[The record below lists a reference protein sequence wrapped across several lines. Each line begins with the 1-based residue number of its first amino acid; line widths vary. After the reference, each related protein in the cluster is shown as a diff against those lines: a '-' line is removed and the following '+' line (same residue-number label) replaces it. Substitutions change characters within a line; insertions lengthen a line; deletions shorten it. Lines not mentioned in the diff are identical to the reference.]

1 MKIGWRGV
9 FGILLSA
16 GFLYFAFR
24 GIKLDE
30 VVAHMRGTNVGL
42 MVLAAVLATGTF
54 PLRAIRWRPIL
65 DPVAPKLPYGKL
77 WRATAIGMMIN
88 NVVPARVGEVARAFA
103 LSRSAPEVPFTASLA
118 SLVVDRL
125 LDAILIFGL
134 MFAAMLAP
142 AFPQGAQISGRPV
155 SSYAIFGVSV
165 TLVGLAAMYLFI
177 LFPNRVLALWDR
189 AARRLPP
196 KVAAKGR
203 ETLVSLAKGL
213 SVLRSPR
220 RFAVVLW
227 WTLAHWLLNALAFWV
242 GFRAAGMDLPFSAA
256 LFLQGIIAIGVA
268 VPQAPGFFGVFEN
281 FARIGLAGIYGVP
294 ADAAVSWA
302 IGYHLLSFVP
312 ITLIGAWYFLRAG
325 LSMGEISGAQRT
337 VVEPQAVEPPAVE
350 PPVDER
356 HSASAASGR

>member
-42 MVLAAVLATGTF
+42 MILAAVLATGTF

-103 LSRSAPEVPFTASLA
+103 LSRSAPQVPFTASLA

-134 MFAAMLAP
+134 MFAAMLSP

-155 SSYAIFGVSV
+155 ASYAIFGVTV
-165 TLVGLAAMYLFI
+165 TLIGLAAMYLFI
-177 LFPNRVLALWDR
+177 LFPNRVLGLWDR
-189 AARRLPP
+189 ATRRLSPR
-196 KVAAKGR
+196 VAAKGR
-203 ETLVSLAKGL
+203 ETLVSLARGL

-302 IGYHLLSFVP
+302 IGYHLLSFIP

-325 LSMGEISGAQRT
+325 LSMGEISGAQRS
-337 VVEPQAVEPPAVE
+337 VVEPPING
-350 PPVDER
+350 R
-356 HSASAASGR
+356 ASAPAASSR

>member
-1 MKIGWRGV
+1 MKLGWRGV

-24 GIKLDE
+24 GIHLDD
-30 VVAHMRGTNVGL
+30 VMAHMRTTNVGL
-42 MVLAAVLATGTF
+42 MVLAALLGTCVF

-88 NVVPARVGEVARAFA
+88 NVVPARVGEIARAFA

-142 AFPQGAQISGRPV
+142 SFPQGAQISGRPV
-155 SSYAIFGVSV
+155 SSYAIFGVTV
-165 TLVGLAAMYLFI
+165 TLIGLAAMYVFI
-177 LFPNRVLALWDR
+177 LFPNPFLATWD
-189 AARRLPP
+189 AVARRISPTL
-196 KVAAKGR
+196 AAKGR
-203 ETLVSLAKGL
+203 EVLLSLSKGL
-213 SVLRSPR
+213 SVLRSPG

-227 WTLAHWLLNALAFWV
+227 WTLLHWLCNALAFWV
-242 GFRAAGMDLPFSAA
+242 GFRAVGMNLPFSAA

-268 VPQAPGFFGVFEN
+268 VPQAPGFFGVFEQ

-302 IGYHLLSFVP
+302 IGYHLLSFIP
-312 ITLIGAWYFLRAG
+312 ITIIGAWYFLRAG
-325 LSMGEISGAQRT
+325 LSMGDISGAQHAGA
-337 VVEPQAVEPPAVE
+337 EPM
-350 PPVDER
+350 VDPR
-356 HSASAASGR
+356 ASAPATPGR

>member
-1 MKIGWRGV
+1 MKMGWRGV
-9 FGILLSA
+9 LGILLSA

-24 GIKLDE
+24 GIRFDE
-30 VVAHMRGTNVGL
+30 VAAQMRSTNVWL
-42 MVLAAVLATGTF
+42 MALAAVLATGVF

-103 LSRSAPEVPFTASLA
+103 LSRSAPEVPFPASLA

-134 MFAAMLAP
+134 MFAAMLSP
-142 AFPQGAQISGRPV
+142 AFPEGAEISGRPV
-155 SSYAIFGVSV
+155 ASYALFGVIMTV
-165 TLVGLAAMYLFI
+165 VGLAAMYLFI
-177 LFPNRVLALWDR
+177 LFPERVLAIWD
-189 AARRLPP
+189 ALTRRLSP
-196 KVAAKGR
+196 KLAAKGR
-203 ETLVSLAKGL
+203 EALVSLSKGL
-213 SVLRSPR
+213 SVLRAPR

-268 VPQAPGFFGVFEN
+268 VPQAPGFFGVFEH
-281 FARIGLAGIYGVP
+281 FARIGLVGIYGVS

-302 IGYHLLSFVP
+302 IGYHLLSYVP
-312 ITLIGAWYFLRAG
+312 ITLIGGWYFLRAG
-325 LSMGEISGAQRT
+325 LSMGDIGGAQPT
-337 VVEPQAVEPPAVE
+337 
-350 PPVDER
+350 
-356 HSASAASGR
+356 AAAPGS

>member
-42 MVLAAVLATGTF
+42 MILAAVLATGTF

-103 LSRSAPEVPFTASLA
+103 LSRSAPQVPFTASLA

-134 MFAAMLAP
+134 MFAAMLSP

-155 SSYAIFGVSV
+155 ASYAIFGVTV
-165 TLVGLAAMYLFI
+165 TLIGLAAMYLFI
-177 LFPNRVLALWDR
+177 LFPNRVLGLWDR
-189 AARRLPP
+189 ATRRLSPR
-196 KVAAKGR
+196 VAAKGR
-203 ETLVSLAKGL
+203 ETLVSLARGL

-302 IGYHLLSFVP
+302 IGYHLLSFIP

-325 LSMGEISGAQRT
+325 LSMGEISGAQRS
-337 VVEPQAVEPPAVE
+337 VVEPPINGRA
-350 PPVDER
+350 
-356 HSASAASGR
+356 SASAASSR

>member
-24 GIKLDE
+24 GIRVDE
-30 VVAHMRGTNVGL
+30 VMTHMRRTNVGL
-42 MVLAAVLATGTF
+42 MVLAAVLATGVF

-65 DPVAPKLPYGKL
+65 DPVAPRLPYGKL

-88 NVVPARVGEVARAFA
+88 NVVPARVGEIARAFA

-125 LDAILIFGL
+125 LDAIRLFGL
-134 MFAAMLAP
+134 MFAAMLSP

-155 SSYAIFGVSV
+155 ASYAIFGVTV
-165 TLVGLAAMYLFI
+165 TLIGLAAMYVFI
-177 LFPNRVLALWDR
+177 LFPTPVLRMWD
-189 AARRLPP
+189 AATRRLSPRL
-196 KVAAKGR
+196 AAKGR
-203 ETLVSLAKGL
+203 EALVSLSKGL

-242 GFRAAGMDLPFSAA
+242 GFRAAGMNLPFSAA

-268 VPQAPGFFGVFEN
+268 VPQAPGFFGVFEH
-281 FARIGLAGIYGVP
+281 FARIGLVGIYGVP

-302 IGYHLLSFVP
+302 IGYHLLSYIP

-325 LSMGEISGAQRT
+325 LSMGEISGAQRSAAEPT
-337 VVEPQAVEPPAVE
+337 V
-350 PPVDER
+350 DR
-356 HSASAASGR
+356 RASAPAAPGT